1 MGAQDGG
8 TSAAGSRV
16 RGVHVT
22 GWGAHVPGRRLSND
36 DVAGIVDTTDEWI
49 RTRTGITH
57 RHIASLG
64 DRTEA
69 LAAAAGATALRRAG
83 LAADDIDL
91 IICASNT
98 FTSLVPNTACTVQAM
113 LGADH
118 ATAFDVQSACTGFVY
133 ALSVASALL
142 GGGHYSRA
150 LVIGAEIMTRV
161 VDWRDRTTCVLFGDG
176 AGAVVLERRVD
187 PGGISAFALGSDG
200 RQGCLIHLPI
210 GVQPQVE
217 HALPASAA
225 PILRMAGPE
234 VFRFASRIIV
244 SVVHDL
250 AQAAGVRVEDIDLVI
265 PHQANARIL
274 EHAAKHLGLP
284 PERLYN
290 CVAHFG
296 NTSTASIPLALDH
309 AVRAG
314 RVRAGDLVALVGFG
328 GGLSWG
334 GCLIE
339 WTAEPGPCDVEQPAT
354 VPGVAGRG

>member
-1 MGAQDGG
+1 MTRPGRCGVDMRKV
-8 TSAAGSRV
+8 SSRN
-16 RGVHVT
+16 VHIT
-22 GWGAHVPGRRLSND
+22 GWGAHVPPGLLTND
-36 DVAGIVDTTDEWI
+36 DVACFVNTTDEWI
-49 RTRTGITH
+49 QTRTGIVR
-57 RHIASLG
+57 RHIAAED

-69 LAAAAGATALRRAG
+69 LAAAAGAAALQRAG
-83 LAADDIDL
+83 LFAEDIDL

-98 FTSLVPNTACTVQAM
+98 FTSLVPNTACAVQLA
-113 LGADH
+113 LGADR

-133 ALSVASALL
+133 AMSVATALIS
-142 GGGHYSRA
+142 GGHHDRA

-161 VDWRDRTTCVLFGDG
+161 VDWQDRTMCVLFGDG
-176 AGAVVLERRVD
+176 AGAVVIERRD
-187 PGGISAFALGSDG
+187 GPGGVLTFSLGSDG
-200 RQGCLIHLPI
+200 RQGRLIHLPI
-210 GVQPQVE
+210 GVTPQAA
-217 HALPASAA
+217 HAVPTSPA
-225 PILRMAGPE
+225 PILQMVGPE
-234 VFRFASRIIV
+234 VFRFASRI
-244 SVVHDL
+244 VVDVTHSL
-250 AQAAGVRVEDIDLVI
+250 ARAAGLPVEAIDLVI

-334 GCLIE
+334 GCLVE
-339 WTAEPGPCDVEQPAT
+339 WTAETNCDA
-354 VPGVAGRG
+354 